1 MTRCKLTYPG
11 VYCIKYVFTLTE
23 RRPTAGHPRFAAPKK
38 GEQMKRHSIPKR
50 FSALMLAAA
59 MTVSLSTAALAA
71 QPDEASA
78 VSSAE
83 AQSLGSMEETS
94 TPPQE
99 LSVNEQTLTPPEPDA
114 DDGAADEAVTYA
126 LSTDG
131 IATYSAGVDTSL
143 TVAAQSENYIDVPA
157 EGLVIKNGVCKGLDS
172 TWRSSHP
179 LQSGQYYKLTIPDTV
194 TTIAAGVF
202 NSGYYQFGEVIGAI
216 DFSKATN
223 LVTIED
229 HAFSRQSNLT
239 GVLDFSHTKVSVI
252 DSSAFI
258 GSAITGVIL
267 PDTLTRLGAIDTNVG
282 YSFSDCKNLQ
292 YVRTAGG
299 SEDAVFELPA
309 SLTSIGRDSF
319 RDSFANPIQIKIPA
333 TVEAIGSYA
342 FASNNIEQIVVERES
357 GFSNYS
363 GRSFINC
370 PVVIMHN
377 QSSYNELMNIPDSD
391 LSKLCYPIELTFD
404 GTGVT
409 QRKLNSQSIQYELN
423 SATGF
428 WELDT
433 NYTLPEPSASN
444 GVPDGFTA
452 TWQLNGKKLTNDSKL
467 NVTGESAT
475 AVYDLALAA
484 PTIEY
489 VKNGEVQDS
498 NTINVKLKTSGT
510 QTVGIKLSHPLLD
523 TEFAEDEDV
532 AVFYYWQDVTGTI
545 PGPRNTAEPDIFDKW
560 VDGLSEIPIN
570 KLDDARLGWPDEY
583 RVYLQ
588 FGYAKDGKEY
598 WYTRISNPII
608 LNVTTEQAPVY
619 TVSYD
624 LNGGTT
630 SDDSLYANVPVE
642 EGDTVTL
649 PAAPTKDGMV
659 FTGWSD
665 GTNTYPAGQKATITA
680 ATAFTAQWQSVEDW
694 SKDPDDNSGGKL
706 DIDVDV
712 QVDVQVNADAS
723 ASVTETDKTAL
734 CDSIR
739 ATLADIA
746 SGKTP
751 AGMQAADVQNLHD
764 LLTLGASHIDTDVT
778 VEAALE
784 PTPTEAEL
792 KAALGSQLAAG
803 ETAQLWMLRVRLT
816 TVAKDGQ
823 NELSRVENVKLS
835 QTSPITFALTTGLNL
850 DGKNVRVL
858 FVHDN
863 AVETAP
869 SSVTDAANGT
879 VTVTASKF
887 SPYYVLSKAKSAPTP
902 DDKGNT
908 ATPTPAPAVQTAQ
921 ATAAPTATPAPT
933 AQAAAPTPTVQP
945 TSAIPSTG
953 DGSSPLALAAVAL
966 AALTGL
972 GVTARKKKSK

>member
-1 MTRCKLTYPG
+1 MNEP
-11 VYCIKYVFTLTE
+11 TLT
-23 RRPTAGHPRFAAPKK
+23 
-38 GEQMKRHSIPKR
+38 
-50 FSALMLAAA
+50 L
-59 MTVSLSTAALAA
+59 
-71 QPDEASA
+71 
-78 VSSAE
+78 
-83 AQSLGSMEETS
+83 
-94 TPPQE
+94 
-99 LSVNEQTLTPPEPDA
+99 PEPAPDA
-114 DDGAADEAVTYA
+114 DNGAADEAATYD
-126 LSTDG
+126 LSTDS
-131 IATYSAGVDTSL
+131 ITTYSAGVDTSL
-143 TVAAQSENYIDVPA
+143 TVAAQSENYIDVPTDK
-157 EGLVIKNGVCKGLDS
+157 LVIDSNGVCKGLDS
-172 TWRSSHP
+172 DWRNSHQ

-194 TTIAAGVF
+194 TKIEEVF
-202 NSGYYQFGEVIGAI
+202 NSGYYQFGDVIGAI
-216 DFSKATN
+216 DFSNATR
-223 LVTIED
+223 LETIGD
-229 HAFSRQSNLT
+229 LAFSQQTHLT
-239 GVLDFSHTKVSVI
+239 GVLDLSNTKVSVI
-252 DSSAFI
+252 GKLAFN

-267 PDTLTRLGAIDTNVG
+267 PDTLTRLGASNAKSG
-282 YSFSDCKNLQ
+282 SSFADCKNLQ

-299 SEDAVFELPA
+299 SEDAVFELPD
-309 SLTSIGRDSF
+309 SLISIGAYTFDS
-319 RDSFANPIQIKIPA
+319 SFAVPVQVKLSANVD
-333 TVEAIGSYA
+333 TIGRQA
-342 FASNNIEQIVVERES
+342 FHSNNIKQIVVERTS
-357 GFSNYS
+357 DFSRYS
-363 GRSFINC
+363 ARPFYGC
-370 PVVIMHN
+370 PVVVMPD
-377 QSSYNELMNIPDSD
+377 QSSYNELKGYLDSD
-391 LSKLCYPIELTFD
+391 KSALCYPIDLTFD

-409 QRKLNSQSIQYELN
+409 QRKLNNQSIQYELN
-423 SATGF
+423 STTGF

-433 NYTLPEPSASN
+433 NYTLPEPPA
-444 GVPDGFTA
+444 GVDVPEGFTA
-452 TWQLNGKKLTNDSKL
+452 TWQLNGKKLTNTSELD
-467 NVTGESAT
+467 VTDESAT
-475 AVYDLALAA
+475 AVYDLTLAA

-523 TEFAEDEDV
+523 KELAEDEEV
-532 AVFYYWQDVTGTI
+532 AVFYLWQDVKNRTY
-545 PGPRNTAEPDIFDKW
+545 GPRNTEESDIFNTT
-560 VDGLSEIPIN
+560 VEGLSEIPIN
-570 KLDDARLGWPDEY
+570 KLEDARPGWPDEY
-583 RVYLQ
+583 RVYFA
-588 FGYAKDGKEY
+588 FGYAKGENTY
-598 WYTRISNPII
+598 WYKSDLIT
-608 LNVTTEQAPVY
+608 LNVTTAPAPVY

-630 SDDSLYANVPVE
+630 SDDSLYANASVE

-649 PAAPTKDGMV
+649 PAAPAKDGMV

-665 GTNTYPAGQKATITA
+665 GANTYPAGQKATITA

-694 SKDPDDNSGGKL
+694 SKDPADNSGGKL

-751 AGMQAADVQNLHD
+751 AGMQAADVQKLHD
-764 LLTLGASHIDTDVT
+764 LLTLGASHIDTDIT
-778 VEAALE
+778 VEAKLE

-803 ETAQLWMLRVRLT
+803 ETAQLWMLHVRLT

-823 NELSRVENVKLS
+823 NELSRMENVELS

-887 SPYYVLSKAKSAPTP
+887 SPYYVLSKAKSAPSAEPKPTTAP
-902 DDKGNT
+902 TAKPSAGNT
-908 ATPTPAPAVQTAQ
+908 PAPAATAAPAVQTAQ

-972 GVTARKKKSK
+972 GVTARKKKLK

>member
-1 MTRCKLTYPG
+1 M
-11 VYCIKYVFTLTE
+11 
-23 RRPTAGHPRFAAPKK
+23 
-38 GEQMKRHSIPKR
+38 
-50 FSALMLAAA
+50 
-59 MTVSLSTAALAA
+59 
-71 QPDEASA
+71 
-78 VSSAE
+78 
-83 AQSLGSMEETS
+83 
-94 TPPQE
+94 
-99 LSVNEQTLTPPEPDA
+99 NEPTLTPPEPAPDA
-114 DDGAADEAVTYA
+114 DDGAADEAATYE
-126 LSTDG
+126 LSTDS
-131 IATYSAGVDTSL
+131 ITTYSAGVDTSL
-143 TVAAQSENYIDVPA
+143 TVAAQSENYIDVPTDK
-157 EGLVIKNGVCKGLDS
+157 LVIDSNGVFSGIKSDWCNNN
-172 TWRSSHP
+172 P
-179 LQSGQYYKLTIPDTV
+179 LQNGQYYKIIIPDTV
-194 TTIAAGVF
+194 TSIKAYAF
-202 NSGYYQFGEVIGAI
+202 NSTACGEIIGSI
-216 DFSKATN
+216 DFSNAIR
-223 LVTIED
+223 LETIEN
-229 HAFSRQSNLT
+229 HAFAQQSNLT

-267 PDTLTRLGAIDTNVG
+267 PNTLTRLGASDANSG
-282 YSFSDCKNLQ
+282 SSFSDCKNLQ
-292 YVRTAGG
+292 YVRTVDS

-333 TVEAIGSYA
+333 TVEAIGRQA
-342 FASNNIEQIVVERES
+342 FDSANIKQIVVERTS
-357 GFSNYS
+357 GFNHYS
-363 GRSFINC
+363 TRPFYNC
-370 PVVIMHN
+370 PVVVMPD
-377 QSSYNELMNIPDSD
+377 QSSYNELKGYLDSD
-391 LSKLCYPIELTFD
+391 QSALCYPIDLTFD
-404 GTGVT
+404 GTDVT

-428 WELDT
+428 WEQNTD
-433 NYTLPEPSASN
+433 YTLPEPSASN

-452 TWQLNGKKLTNDSKL
+452 TWQLNGKKLTNTSKL
-467 NVTGESAT
+467 DVTGESAT

-523 TEFAEDEDV
+523 KELAEDEEV
-532 AVFYYWQDVTGTI
+532 EVFYLWQDVKNRTY
-545 PGPRNTAEPDIFDKW
+545 GPRNTEESDIFNTP
-560 VDGLSEIPIN
+560 VEGLSEIPIN
-570 KLDDARLGWPDEY
+570 KLEDARPGWPDEY
-583 RVYLQ
+583 RVYFELDYKK
-588 FGYAKDGKEY
+588 GENTYLYESDLI
-598 WYTRISNPII
+598 T
-608 LNVTTEQAPVY
+608 LNVTTAPAPVY

-624 LNGGTT
+624 LNGGMT
-630 SDDSLYANVPVE
+630 SDDSLYADASVE

-649 PAAPTKDGMV
+649 PAAPAKDGMV

-665 GTNTYPAGQKATITA
+665 SANTYPAGQKATITA

-751 AGMQAADVQNLHD
+751 AGMQAADVQNLHG
-764 LLTLGASHIDTDVT
+764 LLTLGASHIDTDIT
-778 VEAALE
+778 VEAKLE

-803 ETAQLWMLRVRLT
+803 ETAQLWTLCVRLT
-816 TVAKDGQ
+816 TAAKDGQ
-823 NELSRVENVKLS
+823 NELSRVKNVELS

-887 SPYYVLSKAKSAPTP
+887 SPYYVLSKAKSAPTAKP
-902 DDKGNT
+902 SAGSTPAPAAT
-908 ATPTPAPAVQTAQ
+908 AAPAVQTAQ

>member
-1 MTRCKLTYPG
+1 M
-11 VYCIKYVFTLTE
+11 
-23 RRPTAGHPRFAAPKK
+23 
-38 GEQMKRHSIPKR
+38 
-50 FSALMLAAA
+50 
-59 MTVSLSTAALAA
+59 
-71 QPDEASA
+71 
-78 VSSAE
+78 
-83 AQSLGSMEETS
+83 
-94 TPPQE
+94 
-99 LSVNEQTLTPPEPDA
+99 NEPTLTPPEPAPDA
-114 DDGAADEAVTYA
+114 DDGAADEASTYE
-126 LSTDG
+126 LSTDS
-131 IATYSAGVDTSL
+131 ITTYSAGVDTSL
-143 TVAAQSENYIDVPA
+143 TVAAQSENYIDVPT

-172 TWRSSHP
+172 TWRSNNP

-194 TTIAAGVF
+194 TSIKAYAF
-202 NSGYYQFGEVIGAI
+202 NSGNYGLGEVIGAI
-216 DFSKATN
+216 DFSNATK
-223 LVTIED
+223 LEIIED

-267 PDTLTRLGAIDTNVG
+267 PNTLTRLGASDANSG
-282 YSFSDCKNLQ
+282 FSFADCKNLQ

-299 SEDAVFELPA
+299 SGDAVFELPA
-309 SLTSIGRDSF
+309 SLISIGAYTFDS
-319 RDSFANPIQIKIPA
+319 SFAVPVQVKLSANVD
-333 TVEAIGSYA
+333 TIGRQA
-342 FASNNIEQIVVERES
+342 FHSNNIKQIVVERTS
-357 GFSNYS
+357 DFSRYS
-363 GRSFINC
+363 ARPFYGC
-370 PVVIMHN
+370 PVVVMPD
-377 QSSYNELMNIPDSD
+377 QSSYNELKDCLDSD
-391 LSKLCYPIELTFD
+391 QNALCYPITLTFD
-404 GTGVT
+404 GTDVT

-423 SATGF
+423 PTTGF
-428 WELDT
+428 WEQNTD
-433 NYTLPEPSASN
+433 YTLPEPSASN

-452 TWQLNGKKLTNDSKL
+452 TWQLNGKKLTNTSELD
-467 NVTGESAT
+467 VTGESAT

-498 NTINVKLKTSGT
+498 NTINVKLKMSGT

-523 TEFAEDEDV
+523 KELAEDEEV
-532 AVFYYWQDVTGTI
+532 AVFYLWQDVKNRTY
-545 PGPRNTAEPDIFDKW
+545 GPRNTEESDIFNTT
-560 VDGLSEIPIN
+560 VEGLSAIPIN
-570 KLDDARLGWPDEY
+570 KLEDARPGWPDEY
-583 RVYLQ
+583 RVCFA
-588 FGYAKDGKEY
+588 FGYAKGENTY
-598 WYTRISNPII
+598 WYKSDLIT
-608 LNVTTEQAPVY
+608 LNVTTAPAPVY

-630 SDDSLYANVPVE
+630 SDDSLYANASVE

-649 PAAPTKDGMV
+649 PAAPAKDGMV

-665 GTNTYPAGQKATITA
+665 GANNYPAGQKATITA

-694 SKDPDDNSGGKL
+694 SKDPGDNSGGKL

-739 ATLADIA
+739 TTLADIA

-764 LLTLGASHIDTDVT
+764 LLTLGASHIDTDIT
-778 VEAALE
+778 VEAKLE

-803 ETAQLWMLRVRLT
+803 ETAQLWTLRVRLT
-816 TVAKDGQ
+816 TAAKDGQ
-823 NELSRVENVKLS
+823 NELSRVENVALS

-879 VTVTASKF
+879 VTVTASRF
-887 SPYYVLSKAKSAPTP
+887 SPYYVLSKAKSAPSAEPKPTTAP
-902 DDKGNT
+902 TAKPSAGNT
-908 ATPTPAPAVQTAQ
+908 PAPAATAAPAVQTAQ
-921 ATAAPTATPAPT
+921 ATAAPTVTPAPT

>member
-1 MTRCKLTYPG
+1 M
-11 VYCIKYVFTLTE
+11 
-23 RRPTAGHPRFAAPKK
+23 
-38 GEQMKRHSIPKR
+38 
-50 FSALMLAAA
+50 
-59 MTVSLSTAALAA
+59 
-71 QPDEASA
+71 
-78 VSSAE
+78 
-83 AQSLGSMEETS
+83 
-94 TPPQE
+94 
-99 LSVNEQTLTPPEPDA
+99 NEPTLTPPEPAPDA
-114 DDGAADEAVTYA
+114 DNGAADEASTYE
-126 LSTDG
+126 LSTDS

-143 TVAAQSENYIDVPA
+143 TVAAQSENYIDVPT
-157 EGLVIKNGVCKGLDS
+157 EGLDIKNGVCKGLDS
-172 TWRSSHP
+172 TWRSNNP
-179 LQSGQYYKLTIPDTV
+179 LQSGQYYKIIIPDTV
-194 TTIAAGVF
+194 TSIKAYAF
-202 NSGYYQFGEVIGAI
+202 NSTACGEIIGSI
-216 DFSKATN
+216 DFLNAIR
-223 LVTIED
+223 LETIEN
-229 HAFSRQSNLT
+229 HAFAQQSNLT

-267 PDTLTRLGAIDTNVG
+267 PDTLTQLGTSDTDG
-282 YSFSDCKNLQ
+282 GATFASCKQLR
-292 YVRTAGG
+292 YIRTASSDGN
-299 SEDAVFELPA
+299 AVFELPA
-309 SLTSIGRDSF
+309 NLTSIGRDSF

-333 TVEAIGSYA
+333 TVEAIGRQA
-342 FASNNIEQIVVERES
+342 FDSANIKQIVVERTS
-357 GFSNYS
+357 GFNHYS
-363 GRSFINC
+363 TRPFYNC
-370 PVVIMHN
+370 PVVVMPD
-377 QSSYNELMNIPDSD
+377 QSSYNELKGYLDSD
-391 LSKLCYPIELTFD
+391 QNALCYPIDLTFD

-423 SATGF
+423 PTTGF
-428 WELDT
+428 WEQNTD
-433 NYTLPEPSASN
+433 YTLPEPSTSN

-452 TWQLNGKKLTNDSKL
+452 TWQLNGKELTNTSEL

-475 AVYDLALAA
+475 VGYDLALAA

-523 TEFAEDEDV
+523 KDLAEDEEV
-532 AVFYYWQDVTGTI
+532 AVFYYWQDVTGGTL
-545 PGPRNTAEPDIFDKW
+545 GPRNTAEPDIFDKW
-560 VDGLSEIPIN
+560 VNGLSEIPIN
-570 KLDDARLGWPDEY
+570 KLEDARPGYPNEY

-598 WYTRISNPII
+598 WYRRTSNPII
-608 LNVTTEQAPVY
+608 LNVTTAPAPVY

-630 SDDSLYANVPVE
+630 SDDSLYADASVE

-649 PAAPTKDGMV
+649 PAAPAKDGMV

-665 GTNTYPAGQKATITA
+665 DANTYPAGQKATITA
-680 ATAFTAQWQSVEDW
+680 TTVFTAQWQSVEDW
-694 SKDPDDNSGGKL
+694 SKDPGDNSGGKL

-764 LLTLGASHIDTDVT
+764 LLTLGASHIDTDIT
-778 VEAALE
+778 VEAKLE

-803 ETAQLWMLRVRLT
+803 ETAQLWTLRVRLT
-816 TVAKDGQ
+816 TAAKDGQ
-823 NELSRVENVKLS
+823 NELSRMENVELS

-887 SPYYVLSKAKSAPTP
+887 SPYYVLSKAKSAPSAEPKPTTAPTAKPSAGSTP
-902 DDKGNT
+902 APAAT
-908 ATPTPAPAVQTAQ
+908 AAPAVQTAQ
-921 ATAAPTATPAPT
+921 ATAAPTATPA
-933 AQAAAPTPTVQP
+933 PTVQP

>member
-1 MTRCKLTYPG
+1 MNEPT
-11 VYCIKYVFTLTE
+11 FTL
-23 RRPTAGHPRFAAPKK
+23 
-38 GEQMKRHSIPKR
+38 
-50 FSALMLAAA
+50 
-59 MTVSLSTAALAA
+59 
-71 QPDEASA
+71 
-78 VSSAE
+78 
-83 AQSLGSMEETS
+83 
-94 TPPQE
+94 
-99 LSVNEQTLTPPEPDA
+99 PEPAPDA
-114 DDGAADEAVTYA
+114 DDGAADEAATYD
-126 LSTDG
+126 LSTDS
-131 IATYSAGVDTSL
+131 ITTYSAGVDTSL
-143 TVAAQSENYIDVPA
+143 TVAAQSETYIDVPTDK
-157 EGLVIKNGVCKGLDS
+157 LVIDSNGVFSGIKSDWCNKN
-172 TWRSSHP
+172 P
-179 LQSGQYYKLTIPDTV
+179 LQNGQYYKIIIPDTV
-194 TTIAAGVF
+194 TSIKAYAF
-202 NSGYYQFGEVIGAI
+202 NSTACGEIIGSI
-216 DFSKATN
+216 DFSNAVH
-223 LVTIED
+223 LETIEN
-229 HAFSRQSNLT
+229 HAFARQSNLT
-239 GVLDFSHTKVSVI
+239 GVLDFSHTNVSVI

-267 PDTLTRLGAIDTNVG
+267 PDTLTRLGASDTNSG
-282 YSFSDCKNLQ
+282 SSFAECKNLQ
-292 YVRTAGG
+292 YVRTASG

-319 RDSFANPIQIKIPA
+319 RYSFANPIQIKIPD
-333 TVEAIGSYA
+333 TVEAIGRQA
-342 FASNNIEQIVVERES
+342 FDSANIKQIVVERTS
-357 GFSNYS
+357 GFGHYS
-363 GRSFINC
+363 ERPFYNC
-370 PVVIMHN
+370 PVVVMPD
-377 QSSYNELMNIPDSD
+377 QSSYNELKGYLDSD
-391 LSKLCYPIELTFD
+391 QSALCYPITLTFD
-404 GTGVT
+404 SVGAT
-409 QRKLNSQSIQYELN
+409 QQKLNSQSIQYELN

-428 WELDT
+428 WEQNT
-433 NYTLPEPSASN
+433 NYTLPEPPA
-444 GVPDGFTA
+444 GVDVPEGFTA
-452 TWQLNGKKLTNDSKL
+452 TWQLNGKELTNTSELD
-467 NVTGESAT
+467 VTGESAT
-475 AVYDLALAA
+475 AVYDLTLAA
-484 PTIEY
+484 PTIAY

-498 NTINVKLKTSGT
+498 NTINVKLKTTGT

-523 TEFAEDEDV
+523 KELAEDEEV
-532 AVFYYWQDVTGTI
+532 AVFYLWQDVTGGTL
-545 PGPRNTAEPDIFDKW
+545 GPRNTAEPDIFDKW
-560 VDGLSEIPIN
+560 VNGLSEIPIN
-570 KLDDARLGWPDEY
+570 KLEDARPGYPNEY

-598 WYTRISNPII
+598 WYRRTSNPII

-630 SDDSLYANVPVE
+630 SDDSLYANASVE

-649 PAAPTKDGMV
+649 PAAPAKDGMV

-723 ASVTETDKTAL
+723 ASVTETDKIAL
-734 CDSIR
+734 CDSVR

-751 AGMQAADVQNLHD
+751 AGMQAADVQKLHG
-764 LLTLGASHIDTDVT
+764 LLTLGASHIDTDIT
-778 VEAALE
+778 VEAKLE

-816 TVAKDGQ
+816 TAAKDGQ
-823 NELSRVENVKLS
+823 NELSRVVNVELS

-887 SPYYVLSKAKSAPTP
+887 SPYYVLSKAKSAPTAKP
-902 DDKGNT
+902 SAGSTPAPAAT
-908 ATPTPAPAVQTAQ
+908 AAPAVQTAQ

-933 AQAAAPTPTVQP
+933 AQAAAPTPPVQP

>member
-1 MTRCKLTYPG
+1 M
-11 VYCIKYVFTLTE
+11 
-23 RRPTAGHPRFAAPKK
+23 
-38 GEQMKRHSIPKR
+38 
-50 FSALMLAAA
+50 
-59 MTVSLSTAALAA
+59 
-71 QPDEASA
+71 
-78 VSSAE
+78 
-83 AQSLGSMEETS
+83 
-94 TPPQE
+94 
-99 LSVNEQTLTPPEPDA
+99 NEPTLTPPEPAPDA
-114 DDGAADEAVTYA
+114 DDGAADEASTYE
-126 LSTDG
+126 LSTDS
-131 IATYSAGVDTSL
+131 ITTYSAGVDTSL
-143 TVAAQSENYIDVPA
+143 TVAAQSENYIDVPTDK
-157 EGLVIKNGVCKGLDS
+157 LVIDSNGVCKGLDS
-172 TWRSSHP
+172 DWRNSHQ

-194 TTIAAGVF
+194 TSIKAYAF
-202 NSGYYQFGEVIGAI
+202 NSGNYGLGEVIGAI
-216 DFSKATN
+216 DFSNATK
-223 LVTIED
+223 LEIIED

-267 PDTLTRLGAIDTNVG
+267 PNTLTRLGASDANSG
-282 YSFSDCKNLQ
+282 SSFSDCKNLQ

-299 SEDAVFELPA
+299 SGDAVFELPA
-309 SLTSIGRDSF
+309 SLISIGAYTFDS
-319 RDSFANPIQIKIPA
+319 SFAVPVQVKLSANVD
-333 TVEAIGSYA
+333 TIGRQA
-342 FASNNIEQIVVERES
+342 FHSNNIKQIVVERTS
-357 GFSNYS
+357 DFSRYS
-363 GRSFINC
+363 ARPFYGC
-370 PVVIMHN
+370 PVVVMPD
-377 QSSYNELMNIPDSD
+377 QSSYNELKGYLDSD
-391 LSKLCYPIELTFD
+391 KSALCYPIDLTFD

-409 QRKLNSQSIQYELN
+409 QQKLNSQSIQYELN

-428 WELDT
+428 WEQNT
-433 NYTLPEPSASN
+433 NYTLPVPPA
-444 GVPDGFTA
+444 GVDVPEGFTA
-452 TWQLNGKKLTNDSKL
+452 TWQLNDEKLTNTSELD
-467 NVTGESAT
+467 VTDESAT
-475 AVYDLALAA
+475 AVYDLTLAA

-498 NTINVKLKTSGT
+498 NTINVKLRTSGT

-523 TEFAEDEDV
+523 KELAEDEEV
-532 AVFYYWQDVTGTI
+532 AVFYYWQDVTGGTL
-545 PGPRNTAEPDIFDKW
+545 GPRNTAEPDIFDKW

-570 KLDDARLGWPDEY
+570 KLEDARPGYPNEY

-598 WYTRISNPII
+598 WYRRTSNPII
-608 LNVTTEQAPVY
+608 LNVTTAPAPVY

-630 SDDSLYANVPVE
+630 SDDSLYANASVE

-649 PAAPTKDGMV
+649 PAAPAKDGMV

-665 GTNTYPAGQKATITA
+665 GANTYPAGQKATITA
-680 ATAFTAQWQSVEDW
+680 ATVFTAQWQSVEDW
-694 SKDPDDNSGGKL
+694 SKDPGDNSGGKL

-751 AGMQAADVQNLHD
+751 AGMQAADVQKLHD
-764 LLTLGASHIDTDVT
+764 LLTLGASHIDTDIT
-778 VEAALE
+778 VEAKLE

-803 ETAQLWMLRVRLT
+803 ETAQLWMLHVRLT

-823 NELSRVENVKLS
+823 NELSRMENVELS

-887 SPYYVLSKAKSAPTP
+887 SPYYVLSKAKSAPTAKP
-902 DDKGNT
+902 SAGSTPAPAAT
-908 ATPTPAPAVQTAQ
+908 AAPAVQTAQ

>member
-1 MTRCKLTYPG
+1 
-11 VYCIKYVFTLTE
+11 
-23 RRPTAGHPRFAAPKK
+23 
-38 GEQMKRHSIPKR
+38 MKRQLIPKR

-71 QPDEASA
+71 QPDEAST
-78 VSSAE
+78 VSSTE
-83 AQSLGSMEETS
+83 GQSLGSMEETS

-99 LSVNEQTLTPPEPDA
+99 LSVNEPTLTPPEPAPDA
-114 DDGAADEAVTYA
+114 DDGAADEAATYE
-126 LSTDG
+126 LSTDS
-131 IATYSAGVDTSL
+131 ITTYSAGADTSL
-143 TVAAQSENYIDVPA
+143 TVAAQSETYIDVPA
-157 EGLVIKNGVCKGLDS
+157 EGLVIDSNGVFSGIKSDWCNKN
-172 TWRSSHP
+172 P
-179 LQSGQYYKLTIPDTV
+179 LQNGQYYKIIIPDTV
-194 TTIAAGVF
+194 TSIKAYAF
-202 NSGYYQFGEVIGAI
+202 NSTACGEIIGSI
-216 DFSKATN
+216 DFSNAVH
-223 LVTIED
+223 LETIEN
-229 HAFSRQSNLT
+229 HAFARQSNLT
-239 GVLDFSHTKVSVI
+239 GVLDFSHTEVSVI

-267 PDTLTRLGAIDTNVG
+267 PNTLTRLGASDANSG
-282 YSFSDCKNLQ
+282 SSFADCKNLQ

-299 SEDAVFELPA
+299 SEDAVFELPD
-309 SLTSIGRDSF
+309 SLTSIGAYTFDS
-319 RDSFANPIQIKIPA
+319 SFAVPVQVKLSA
-333 TVEAIGSYA
+333 KVDTIGRQA
-342 FASNNIEQIVVERES
+342 FHSNNIKQIVVERNS
-357 GFSNYS
+357 DFGRYS
-363 GRSFINC
+363 ERSFYNC
-370 PVVIMHN
+370 PVVVMPD
-377 QSSYNELMNIPDSD
+377 QSSYNELKGYLDSD
-391 LSKLCYPIELTFD
+391 QSALCYPIDLTFD
-404 GTGVT
+404 GTDVT

-423 SATGF
+423 STTGF
-428 WELDT
+428 WEQNTD
-433 NYTLPEPSASN
+433 YTLPEPSASN

-452 TWQLNGKKLTNDSKL
+452 TWQLNGKELTNTSELD
-467 NVTGESAT
+467 VTDEPAT

-484 PTIEY
+484 PTIEF

-523 TEFAEDEDV
+523 KELAEDEEV
-532 AVFYYWQDVTGTI
+532 AVFYYWQDVTGGTL
-545 PGPRNTAEPDIFDKW
+545 GPRNTAEPDIFDKW

-570 KLDDARLGWPDEY
+570 KLEDARPGWPDEY

-598 WYTRISNPII
+598 WYRRISNPII

-630 SDDSLYANVPVE
+630 SDDSLYANASVE

-665 GTNTYPAGQKATITA
+665 GANTYPAGQKATITA
-680 ATAFTAQWQSVEDW
+680 ATVFTAQWQSVEDW

-751 AGMQAADVQNLHD
+751 AGMQAADVQQLHD
-764 LLTLGASHIDTDVT
+764 LLTLGASHIDTDIT
-778 VEAALE
+778 VEAKLE

-803 ETAQLWMLRVRLT
+803 ETAQLWTLRVRLT
-816 TVAKDGQ
+816 TAAKDGQ

-887 SPYYVLSKAKSAPTP
+887 SPYYVLSKAKSAPTAEP
-902 DDKGNT
+902 KPTT
-908 ATPTPAPAVQTAQ
+908 APTAKPSAGSTPAPAATAAPAVQTAQ

-933 AQAAAPTPTVQP
+933 TQAAAPTPTVQP

>member
-1 MTRCKLTYPG
+1 M
-11 VYCIKYVFTLTE
+11 
-23 RRPTAGHPRFAAPKK
+23 
-38 GEQMKRHSIPKR
+38 
-50 FSALMLAAA
+50 
-59 MTVSLSTAALAA
+59 
-71 QPDEASA
+71 
-78 VSSAE
+78 
-83 AQSLGSMEETS
+83 
-94 TPPQE
+94 
-99 LSVNEQTLTPPEPDA
+99 NEPTLTPPEPAPDA
-114 DDGAADEAVTYA
+114 DDGAADEAATYE
-126 LSTDG
+126 LSTDS
-131 IATYSAGVDTSL
+131 ITTYSAGVDTSL
-143 TVAAQSENYIDVPA
+143 TVAAQSETYIDVPT

-172 TWRSSHP
+172 DWRNSHT
-179 LQSGQYYKLTIPDTV
+179 LQSGQYYRLIIPDTV
-194 TTIAAGVF
+194 TKIEEEVF
-202 NSGYYQFGEVIGAI
+202 NSCYYRFGEVIGAI

-223 LVTIED
+223 LVTIGD
-229 HAFSRQSNLT
+229 LAFSQQPNLT
-239 GVLDFSHTKVSVI
+239 GVLDLSNTQVSVI
-252 DSSAFI
+252 GKSAFN

-267 PDTLTRLGAIDTNVG
+267 PDTLTQLGTSDTDG
-282 YSFSDCKNLQ
+282 GATFASCKQLR
-292 YVRTAGG
+292 YIRTASSDGT
-299 SEDAVFELPA
+299 AVFELPA

-333 TVEAIGSYA
+333 TVEAIGRQA
-342 FASNNIEQIVVERES
+342 FDSANIKQIVVERTS
-357 GFSNYS
+357 GFSHYS
-363 GRSFINC
+363 ARPFYNC
-370 PVVIMHN
+370 PVVVMPD
-377 QSSYNELMNIPDSD
+377 QSSYNELKDCLDSD
-391 LSKLCYPIELTFD
+391 QSALCYPIALTFD

-409 QRKLNSQSIQYELN
+409 QQKLNNQSIQYELN

-428 WELDT
+428 WEQNT
-433 NYTLPEPSASN
+433 NYTLPEPPA
-444 GVPDGFTA
+444 GVDVPEGFTA
-452 TWQLNGKKLTNDSKL
+452 TWQLNDEKLTNTSELD
-467 NVTGESAT
+467 VTDESAT
-475 AVYDLALAA
+475 AVYDLTLAA

-523 TEFAEDEDV
+523 KELAEDEEV
-532 AVFYYWQDVTGTI
+532 EVFYLWQDVKNRTY
-545 PGPRNTAEPDIFDKW
+545 GPRNTEESDIFNTP
-560 VDGLSEIPIN
+560 VEGLSEIPIN
-570 KLDDARLGWPDEY
+570 KLEDARPGWPDEY
-583 RVYLQ
+583 RVYFELDYKK
-588 FGYAKDGKEY
+588 GENTYLYESDLI
-598 WYTRISNPII
+598 T
-608 LNVTTEQAPVY
+608 LNVTTAPAPVY

-630 SDDSLYANVPVE
+630 SDDSLYANASFE

-649 PAAPTKDGMV
+649 PAAPAKDGMV

-665 GTNTYPAGQKATITA
+665 GANTYPAGQKATITA

-751 AGMQAADVQNLHD
+751 AGMQAADVQKLHD
-764 LLTLGASHIDTDVT
+764 LLTLGASRIDTDIT
-778 VEAALE
+778 VEAKLE

-816 TVAKDGQ
+816 TAAKDGQ
-823 NELSRVENVKLS
+823 NELSRMENVELS

-887 SPYYVLSKAKSAPTP
+887 SPYYVLSKAKSAPTAKP
-902 DDKGNT
+902 SAGSTPAPAAT
-908 ATPTPAPAVQTAQ
+908 AAPAVQTAQ

>member
-1 MTRCKLTYPG
+1 M
-11 VYCIKYVFTLTE
+11 
-23 RRPTAGHPRFAAPKK
+23 
-38 GEQMKRHSIPKR
+38 
-50 FSALMLAAA
+50 
-59 MTVSLSTAALAA
+59 
-71 QPDEASA
+71 
-78 VSSAE
+78 
-83 AQSLGSMEETS
+83 
-94 TPPQE
+94 
-99 LSVNEQTLTPPEPDA
+99 NEQTLTPPEPDA

-126 LSTDG
+126 LSTDS
-131 IATYSAGVDTSL
+131 IATYSAGGDTSL
-143 TVAAQSENYIDVPA
+143 TVAAQSENYIDVPT

-172 TWRSSHP
+172 TWRSNHP
-179 LQSGQYYKLTIPDTV
+179 LQSGQYYKIIIPDTV
-194 TTIAAGVF
+194 TSIEAYAF
-202 NSGYYQFGEVIGAI
+202 NSGNYGFGEVIGAI
-216 DFSKATN
+216 DFSKATS

-229 HAFSRQSNLT
+229 YAFAQQTHLT
-239 GVLDFSHTKVSVI
+239 GVLDLSNTQVSVI
-252 DSSAFI
+252 GKSAFN

-267 PDTLTRLGAIDTNVG
+267 PDTLTQLGTSDTDG
-282 YSFSDCKNLQ
+282 GATFASCKQLQ
-292 YVRTAGG
+292 YIRTASSDGN
-299 SEDAVFELPA
+299 AVFELPA
-309 SLTSIGRDSF
+309 NLTIIGRDSF
-319 RDSFANPIQIKIPA
+319 RYSFANPIQIKIPA
-333 TVEAIGSYA
+333 TVEAIGRQA
-342 FASNNIEQIVVERES
+342 FDSANIKQIVVERTS
-357 GFSNYS
+357 GFSRYS
-363 GRSFINC
+363 ARPFYNC
-370 PVVIMHN
+370 PVVVMPD
-377 QSSYNELMNIPDSD
+377 QSSYNELKGYLDSD
-391 LSKLCYPIELTFD
+391 QSALCYPIDLTFD

-409 QRKLNSQSIQYELN
+409 QQKLNSQSIQYELN

-428 WELDT
+428 WEQNTD
-433 NYTLPEPSASN
+433 YTLPEPSASN

-452 TWQLNGKKLTNDSKL
+452 TWQLNGKKLTNTSRL
-467 NVTGESAT
+467 NVTGASAT
-475 AVYDLALAA
+475 VGYDLALAA

-498 NTINVKLKTSGT
+498 NTINVKLRTSGT

-523 TEFAEDEDV
+523 KELAEDEDV
-532 AVFYYWQDVTGTI
+532 AVFYYWQDVTGGTL
-545 PGPRNTAEPDIFDKW
+545 GPRNTAEPDIFGNW

-570 KLDDARLGWPDEY
+570 KLEDARPGDPNEY
-583 RVYLQ
+583 CVCLQ

-608 LNVTTEQAPVY
+608 LNVTTEQAPFY

-624 LNGGTT
+624 PNGGTT

-642 EGDTVTL
+642 EGDAVTL

-751 AGMQAADVQNLHD
+751 AGMQATDVQNLHD

-908 ATPTPAPAVQTAQ
+908 ATPTPAPTAEPKPTTAPTAKPSAGSTPVPAVQTAQ

>member
-1 MTRCKLTYPG
+1 M
-11 VYCIKYVFTLTE
+11 
-23 RRPTAGHPRFAAPKK
+23 
-38 GEQMKRHSIPKR
+38 
-50 FSALMLAAA
+50 
-59 MTVSLSTAALAA
+59 
-71 QPDEASA
+71 
-78 VSSAE
+78 
-83 AQSLGSMEETS
+83 
-94 TPPQE
+94 
-99 LSVNEQTLTPPEPDA
+99 NEPTLTPPEPAPDA
-114 DDGAADEAVTYA
+114 DDGAADEASTYE
-126 LSTDG
+126 LSTDS
-131 IATYSAGVDTSL
+131 ITTYSAGVDTSL
-143 TVAAQSENYIDVPA
+143 TVAAQSENYIDVPTDK
-157 EGLVIKNGVCKGLDS
+157 LVIDSNGVFSGIKSDWCNNN
-172 TWRSSHP
+172 P
-179 LQSGQYYKLTIPDTV
+179 LQNGQYYKIIIPDTV
-194 TTIAAGVF
+194 TSIKAYAF
-202 NSGYYQFGEVIGAI
+202 NSTACGEIIGSI
-216 DFSKATN
+216 DFSNAIR
-223 LVTIED
+223 LETIEN
-229 HAFSRQSNLT
+229 HAFAQQSNLT

-267 PDTLTRLGAIDTNVG
+267 PDTLTRLGASDANSG
-282 YSFSDCKNLQ
+282 SSFSDCKNLQ

-342 FASNNIEQIVVERES
+342 FASNNIKQIVVERES
-357 GFSNYS
+357 GFSQYS

-377 QSSYNELMNIPDSD
+377 QSSYNELMDIPDSD
-391 LSKLCYPIELTFD
+391 QSALCYPIDLTFD

-423 SATGF
+423 PMTGF
-428 WELDT
+428 WEQNTD
-433 NYTLPEPSASN
+433 YTLPEPSASN

-452 TWQLNGKKLTNDSKL
+452 TWQLNGKKLTNTSKL
-467 NVTGESAT
+467 DVTGESAT

-523 TEFAEDEDV
+523 KELAEDEKV
-532 AVFYYWQDVTGTI
+532 TVFYLWLDVKNRTY
-545 PGPRNTAEPDIFDKW
+545 GPRNTEESDIFCTT
-560 VDGLSEIPIN
+560 VEGLSEIPIN
-570 KLDDARLGWPDEY
+570 TLEDARPGWPDEY
-583 RVYLQ
+583 RVYFALVYEKGENTYSYESD
-588 FGYAKDGKEY
+588 FI
-598 WYTRISNPII
+598 T
-608 LNVTTEQAPVY
+608 LNVTTEPAPVY

-630 SDDSLYANVPVE
+630 SDDSLYADVPVE
-642 EGDTVTL
+642 EGDAVTL

-665 GTNTYPAGQKATITA
+665 GANTYPAGQKATITA
-680 ATAFTAQWQSVEDW
+680 ATTFTAQWQSVEDW

-764 LLTLGASHIDTDVT
+764 LLTLGASHIDTDIT
-778 VEAALE
+778 VEAKLE

-803 ETAQLWMLRVRLT
+803 ETAQLWTLRVRLT
-816 TVAKDGQ
+816 TAAKDGQ
-823 NELSRVENVKLS
+823 NELSRAENVELS

-879 VTVTASKF
+879 VTVTASMF
-887 SPYYVLSKAKSAPTP
+887 SPYYVLSKAKSAPSAEPKPT
-902 DDKGNT
+902 T
-908 ATPTPAPAVQTAQ
+908 APAATAAPAVQTAQ